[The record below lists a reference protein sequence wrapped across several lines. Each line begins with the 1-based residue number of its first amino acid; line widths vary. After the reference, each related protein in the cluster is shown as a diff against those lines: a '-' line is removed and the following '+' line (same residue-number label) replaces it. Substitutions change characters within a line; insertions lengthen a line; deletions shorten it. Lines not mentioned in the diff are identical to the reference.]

1 MPGGKGIVVRKS
13 LDILFGITSI
23 LAAVFLV
30 TIALLILSQSIGR
43 LLGHVIPDANELA
56 GFCLAA
62 GTFLALGPSLRQG
75 SHIRV
80 LLVISHLQGTA
91 RRVMELLTLVF
102 AVFLAGYFTWWMG
115 VLSQESYSYGDASAG
130 VLAFPLWIPQTAM
143 TFGLAMLT
151 LALVEGLID
160 TICGRAT
167 VFADRET
174 SDMTE

>member
-1 MPGGKGIVVRKS
+1 VRKS
-13 LDILFGITSI
+13 LDILFKVTSV

-30 TIALLILSQSIGR
+30 MIAVLILSQSIGR
-43 LLGHVIPDANELA
+43 LFGYVIPDANELS
-56 GFCLAA
+56 GFSLAA
-62 GTFLALGPSLRQG
+62 GMFLALGPALRHG
-75 SHIRV
+75 AHIRV
-80 LLVISHLQGTA
+80 LLVVGQLSGVP
-91 RRVMELLTLVF
+91 RRIMDLITLAF

-115 VLSQESYSYGDASAG
+115 VLAQESFSYGDASPG

-143 TFGLAMLT
+143 TFGLGMLT

-160 TICGRAT
+160 TLWGRAT

>member
-1 MPGGKGIVVRKS
+1 LPGGKGIVVRKS

-30 TIALLILSQSIGR
+30 MIALLILSQSIGR
-43 LLGHVIPDANELA
+43 LVGLVIPDANDLA

-62 GTFLALGPSLRQG
+62 GTFLALGPALRYG
-75 SHIRV
+75 AHIRV
-80 LLVISHLQGTA
+80 LLVINQLHGTA
-91 RRVMELLTLVF
+91 RRIMEGGTLLL
-102 AVFLAGYFTWWMG
+102 AVFFAGYFTWWMG
-115 VLSQESYSYGDASAG
+115 VLSQESFSYGDASAG
-130 VLAFPLWIPQTAM
+130 VLAFPLWIPQSAM

-151 LALVEGLID
+151 LALIEGLID
-160 TICGRAT
+160 TLLGRPT

>member
-1 MPGGKGIVVRKS
+1 MRKS

-30 TIALLILSQSIGR
+30 MIALLILSQSIGR

-56 GFCLAA
+56 GFSLAA
-62 GTFLALGPSLRQG
+62 GMFLALGPSLRQG

-80 LLVISHLQGTA
+80 LLVVGHISGVP
-91 RRVMELLTLVF
+91 RRIMDLITLGF

-115 VLSQESYSYGDASAG
+115 VLAEESFSYGDASAG
-130 VLAFPLWIPQTAM
+130 VLAFPLWIPQAAM

-160 TICGRAT
+160 TLRGQAT